1 MQLGIVVVYLV
12 RKDDGD
18 LLNLHLRQIE
28 KHTRVPYRIYGTVNR
43 LLPTFRHQLAQ
54 HTQVKICECPTT
66 DLRGSAEHG
75 YYLEHLTRRAVED
88 GASHIVTLH
97 VDSFPI
103 RTGWAEELAAKLTE
117 TCVLATCERINTAC
131 LFFHRDFY
139 LQYHPT
145 FLLSEEERASAG
157 YRRYLEEYAPVPHS
171 GIGYGFRAYTEGL
184 SWYYLPVS
192 AAMCEY
198 GQIYDDMIFHLTGAV
213 RVGEILPVG
222 YSVLSRRRYVH
233 FLQKLSLCLPDRI
246 KYWVRTR
253 LSVFKERLVNRPLQ
267 VYEKE
272 EFELTRTALLEDPD
286 TFLER
291 VRTRQES

>member
-12 RKDDGD
+12 RENDGA
-18 LLNLHLRQIE
+18 LLNLHLRQIK
-28 KHTRVPYRIYGTVNR
+28 KHTQIPYRIYGTANR

-54 HTQVKICECPTT
+54 HPQVRIWEYPTT
-66 DLRGSAEHG
+66 DLRGSTEHA

-88 GASHIVTLH
+88 GASHVVTLH

-117 TCVLATCERINTAC
+117 SCVLASCEGINTAC

-184 SWYYLPVS
+184 SWYYLPES
-192 AAMCEY
+192 TTMGEY
-198 GQIYDDMIFHLTGAV
+198 GQIYDDMIFHLRGAV
-213 RVGEILPVG
+213 GVGELPTLG
-222 YSVLSRRRYVH
+222 RSVLSRRGYVR
-233 FLQKLSLCLPDRI
+233 FLEKLSLCMPDSI
-246 KYWVRTR
+246 KYWFRTR
-253 LSVFKERLVNRPLQ
+253 LSVLKEHLVERPLQ
-267 VYEKE
+267 VYVKE

-291 VRTRQES
+291 VRIQQKS